1 MSASE
6 LDICNRALGLLG
18 AASIVSIDG
27 TEQAADL
34 CRRFLPG
41 LRDELL
47 RNHPWK
53 FATKRA
59 LLPAS
64 ATAPAWGPG
73 YSYPLPTD
81 CLRVLELDAEAGD
94 GWAVEGD
101 AIVTSLTAPLSIRY
115 TARITDTTKWNVS
128 FCSVMAARLA
138 ADLAMSLAL
147 SASLRSQ
154 MLDEMKRG
162 LREARSID
170 AMEASSASFYAD
182 TLVDARRTGVAAG
195 WT

>member
-1 MSASE
+1 MASSE
-6 LDICNRALGLLG
+6 LDICNRALAMLG
-18 AASIVSIDG
+18 IASIVSTDG

-34 CRRFLPG
+34 CRRFFAG

-59 LLPAS
+59 LLAAS
-64 ATAPAWGPG
+64 ETAPAWGPG
-73 YSYPLPTD
+73 YSYPLPAD
-81 CLRVLELDAEAGD
+81 CLRVLELDAEVGD
-94 GWAVEGD
+94 GWAVEGG
-101 AIVTSLTAPLSIRY
+101 AIVTSLTSPLSLRY
-115 TARITDTTKWNVS
+115 TARITDATKWDAA
-128 FCSVMAARLA
+128 FCSVMASRMA
-138 ADLAMSLAL
+138 ADLAMPLAL
-147 SASLRSQ
+147 SANLRTQ

-170 AMEASSASFYAD
+170 AMEGSSASFYAD
-182 TLVDARRTGVAAG
+182 TFVDARRTGVAAG